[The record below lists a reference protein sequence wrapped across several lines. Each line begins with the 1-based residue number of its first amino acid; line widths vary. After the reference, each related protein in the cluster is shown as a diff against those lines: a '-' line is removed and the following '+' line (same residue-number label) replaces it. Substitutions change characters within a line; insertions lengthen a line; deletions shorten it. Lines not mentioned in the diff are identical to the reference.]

1 MDIEKPAFWP
11 AFCRPCTCGFVP
23 RGVRCRFSA
32 AGSTWGM
39 NSRSIFLIGPMG
51 AGKSAVGRRLAR
63 ELGREFGDSDEVI
76 EQRTG
81 VDIPFIFEKE
91 GEAGFRRRE
100 RKVIDEMTAQPGIV
114 LATGGGAVM
123 DPENRSRLASR
134 GLVIYLQTSV
144 RQQLRRTRRGR
155 RRPLL
160 DSPDPGKVLEKLMR
174 LREPLYCEIA
184 DLIVET
190 DGRTVASVV
199 REIRQH
205 LQRSVTD
212 SP

>member
-1 MDIEKPAFWP
+1 
-11 AFCRPCTCGFVP
+11 
-23 RGVRCRFSA
+23 
-32 AGSTWGM
+32 
-39 NSRSIFLIGPMG
+39 MG

>member
-1 MDIEKPAFWP
+1 
-11 AFCRPCTCGFVP
+11 
-23 RGVRCRFSA
+23 
-32 AGSTWGM
+32 
-39 NSRSIFLIGPMG
+39 MG

-63 ELGREFGDSDEVI
+63 ALDREFADSDEVI

-100 RKVIDEMTAQPGIV
+100 RTVIDEMTAQPGIV
-114 LATGGGAVM
+114 LATGGGAIM

-144 RQQLRRTRRGR
+144 RQQLQRTRRGR

-160 DSPDPGKVLEKLMR
+160 DSPDPGKVLEKLMT

-205 LQRSVTD
+205 LPPSVAG